1 MGWLRDWTNKESK
14 VKEKIKRTKSEKII
28 FGIMFVF
35 LCIYAGT
42 FIFAYGT
49 TILNSFKDPWDY
61 ALGDTFGL
69 PKKWL
74 FSNYAAVFTTLYV
87 NGTNFWGMIINSL
100 WQDITPTI
108 LTMASTMMA
117 SYAYSKY
124 KFPGRK
130 IIYFLA
136 IVLLTLSFPGSMHTS
151 YKLHAKLRLI
161 NTPLFFINAT
171 AGLGTNFI
179 VFCGFWRS
187 IDWAYAEAGYIDGA
201 SEWKVFTKI
210 MVPQA
215 LPLVGIFFL
224 LSFVNMWGDATQCM
238 IYLPK
243 YPNIAFGMYEYQFRM
258 ERNMNYPVYFAA
270 LMITAIPSL
279 ILFISFQDL
288 IMRGMNI
295 GGLKG

>member
-1 MGWLRDWTNKESK
+1 MAIIPKQKSNKSDIGAIKACLQVAKENGNICIFPEGNRSFNGVTMDMEASIARVAKKAK
-14 VKEKIKRTKSEKII
+14 VKEKIKRTKSERII

-87 NGTNFWGMIINSL
+87 NGTNFWGMVINSL

-130 IIYFLA
+130 IIYFL
-136 IVLLTLSFPGSMHTS
+136 
-151 YKLHAKLRLI
+151 R
-161 NTPLFFINAT
+161 
-171 AGLGTNFI
+171 
-179 VFCGFWRS
+179 
-187 IDWAYAEAGYIDGA
+187 
-201 SEWKVFTKI
+201 
-210 MVPQA
+210 
-215 LPLVGIFFL
+215 
-224 LSFVNMWGDATQCM
+224 
-238 IYLPK
+238 
-243 YPNIAFGMYEYQFRM
+243 
-258 ERNMNYPVYFAA
+258 
-270 LMITAIPSL
+270 
-279 ILFISFQDL
+279 
-288 IMRGMNI
+288 
-295 GGLKG
+295 